1 MIQVHKLTHHY
12 GSHCAL
18 DAISFSVE
26 QGTILGVLGP
36 NGSGKTTLFRI
47 LSTLFPVQTGE
58 VTLGEYDLKSAPDAV
73 RSLVGVT
80 FQAPSL
86 DNRLTVAENLRYQG
100 YLYGLSGKFL
110 QNRIT
115 DLMGRLGLSDRLK
128 DKVQSLSG
136 GMQRRV
142 EIAKGLL
149 HDPRILLLDEPST
162 GLDPGARIDLW
173 KYLQLLRDE
182 SGMTI
187 LVTTHLMEEAER
199 CDRLA
204 ILDKGSIAAMG
215 TPEELRSSLGGDCLT
230 IESDTP
236 EELTT
241 KVKAKFDID
250 LQLLG
255 DKLRLEHENGHE
267 LLREL
272 VATFPDEIQSVTLG
286 KPTLE
291 DVFIARTGHQFWGE
305 ESA

>member
-1 MIQVHKLTHHY
+1 MIQVERLTHHY
-12 GSHCAL
+12 GTHTAL
-18 DAISFSVE
+18 NGISFSVE
-26 QGTILGVLGP
+26 PGTILGVLGP

-47 LSTLFPVQTGE
+47 LSTLFPVQEGSVRFGE
-58 VTLGEYDLKSAPDAV
+58 LDLKTSPEEI

-86 DNRLTVAENLRYQG
+86 DNRLTVKENLRYQG
-100 YLYGLSGKFL
+100 YLYGLSGKAL
-110 QNRIT
+110 NDRIT
-115 DLMGRLGLSDRLK
+115 ELMGRLGLEDRLK
-128 DKVQSLSG
+128 DRVQSLSG

-149 HDPRILLLDEPST
+149 HDPKILLLDEPST

-173 KYLQLLRDE
+173 KYLQRLRDE
-182 SGMTI
+182 TGMTI

-204 ILDKGSIAAMG
+204 ILDKGTIAAMG
-215 TPEELRSSLGGDCLT
+215 TPEELRTSLGGDCLT
-230 IESDTP
+230 LQSETP
-236 EELTT
+236 EELIA
-241 KVKAKFDID
+241 KVKSQFNLE
-250 LQLLG
+250 LQPVG
-255 DKLRLEHENGHE
+255 DKLRLERENGHE

-272 VATFPDEIQSVTLG
+272 VAAFPDDIQSITLG

-305 ESA
+305 EA